1 VLDRSLNVR
10 DAHTLH
16 RRIEERQR
24 LKEMRLDTQRRSKEV
39 QEVAEC
45 TFTPDVLSGPA
56 LPAGPVIVKGMGRH
70 LELKG
75 LARQQQ
81 QEQEERE
88 RRAFKL
94 QAEESRSPYTV
105 RSPCSSPL
113 FCFVLFFVSI
123 THARQGACAVQL
135 ERGQG

>member
-1 VLDRSLNVR
+1 MTSPQV
-10 DAHTLH
+10 
-16 RRIEERQR
+16 
-24 LKEMRLDTQRRSKEV
+24 K
-39 QEVAEC
+39 EC

-81 QEQEERE
+81 QELEERE

-94 QAEESRSPYTV
+94 QVEEARSPYTV
-105 RSPCSSPL
+105 LVLPLSSPIL
-113 FCFVLFFVSI
+113 SFEC
-123 THARQGACAVQL
+123 
-135 ERGQG
+135 

>member
-24 LKEMRLDTQRRSKEV
+24 LKEMKLDTQRRSKEV
-39 QEVAEC
+39 EEVKEC
-45 TFTPDVLSGPA
+45 TFAPDVLSGPA

-94 QAEESRSPYTV
+94 QVEEARSPYTV
-105 RSPCSSPL
+105 VAWCIHLQR
-113 FCFVLFFVSI
+113 VLRVKLSDS
-123 THARQGACAVQL
+123 
-135 ERGQG
+135 

>member
-1 VLDRSLNVR
+1 MQNVR
-10 DAHTLH
+10 DTTLPSVYYCN
-16 RRIEERQR
+16 IW
-24 LKEMRLDTQRRSKEV
+24 SG
-39 QEVAEC
+39 

-81 QEQEERE
+81 QELEERE

-94 QAEESRSPYTV
+94 QVEEARSPYTV
-105 RSPCSSPL
+105 RPSCGHEP
-113 FCFVLFFVSI
+113 F
-123 THARQGACAVQL
+123 ARETCCDCGLQVPAPFNLSEGKGKEVIGRSAKQV
-135 ERGQG
+135 RTDIPF